1 MKYLACRRTALVAG
15 LSAVTL
21 TAAACGSDNAVSDV
35 PSPSSSAVVSVTESA
50 TEPSEET
57 STSRLDETQE
67 AVDTTSEIEPTD
79 VTIMG
84 ERDVEVTLTGPIAAK
99 YASATAAQKEAL
111 GMPLTGDRNAG
122 TRESGVVFQQFQ
134 GGVII
139 AKNDQSGTPAY
150 VVTSGGI
157 RDAWNTER
165 APDGTPSLTGKNGSP
180 GPLGVPTSDTTT
192 EGDLE
197 VVTFEHGRVTENT
210 TTGEVI
216 VTVNGK
222 VVPSGLN

>member
-1 MKYLACRRTALVAG
+1 MRQFASHRTTFFAG

-21 TAAACGSDNAVSDV
+21 IAAACGSDDTKDAAASQA
-35 PSPSSSAVVSVTESA
+35 SAVAASVSELA
-50 TEPSEET
+50 TDPS
-57 STSRLDETQE
+57 DETTADTVAESTTE
-67 AVDTTSEIEPTD
+67 ADPTE

-84 ERDVEVTLTGPIAAK
+84 ERDVEVTLTGPLAVK
-99 YASATAAQKEAL
+99 YTSATDAQRDTL
-111 GMPLTGDRNAG
+111 GKPLTGDHNAG

-139 AKNDQSGTPAY
+139 AKNEAPETPAY
-150 VVTSGGI
+150 IVTSGKI

-180 GPLGVPTSDTTT
+180 GPLGVPTSDLTT
-192 EGDLE
+192 EGDVQE
-197 VVTFEHGRVTENT
+197 VTFEHGKITENT
-210 TTGEVI
+210 QTGEVT

-222 VVPSGLN
+222 MVPSGLS